1 MTSPTTVSKFETLM
15 ASLDSLSN
23 TLMAEQMFEE
33 SDLVDEA
40 LLFLNLL
47 RGTDL
52 LTPDPV
58 EEEGPVTGDMATLR
72 ELCVQM
78 KDLQNQA
85 LEIKAQSAFVKAP
98 LDELRLKKI
107 PELMES
113 LGVKTATFAG
123 LGRVQ
128 TAADLYASTRKGE
141 KPNAMQWLRD
151 CGYEGMIIETYNASS
166 LKALFRRM
174 LVDGAEIPDEIF
186 NVQPFVRASIV
197 KA

>member
-1 MTSPTTVSKFETLM
+1 MNSPTTVSKFESLVSNLDGLTGTLR
-15 ASLDSLSN
+15 DEN
-23 TLMAEQMFEE
+23 MFEE
-33 SDLVDEA
+33 ADTIEEAMLFLRLLRNSDL
-40 LLFLNLL
+40 LS
-47 RGTDL
+47 
-52 LTPDPV
+52 PDPI
-58 EEEGPVTGDMATLR
+58 EDDEPVTGDMSTLR

-85 LEIKAQSAFVKAP
+85 LEIKAQSASVKGP

-128 TAADLYASTRKGE
+128 TASDLYASTRKGE

-151 CGYEGMIIETYNASS
+151 CGYEGMITETYNSSS
-166 LKALFRRM
+166 LKALFRR
-174 LVDGAEIPDEIF
+174 LIVDGADIPEEIF
-186 NVQPFVRASIV
+186 NVTPFV
-197 KA
+197 

>member
-1 MTSPTTVSKFETLM
+1 MNSPTTVSKFESLVSNLDGLTGTLR
-15 ASLDSLSN
+15 DEN
-23 TLMAEQMFEE
+23 MFEE
-33 SDLVDEA
+33 ADTIEEAMLFLRLLRNSDL
-40 LLFLNLL
+40 LS
-47 RGTDL
+47 
-52 LTPDPV
+52 PDPI
-58 EEEGPVTGDMATLR
+58 EADEPVTGDMSTLR

-85 LEIKAQSAFVKAP
+85 LEIKAQSASVKGP

-128 TAADLYASTRKGE
+128 TASDLYASTRKGE

-151 CGYEGMIIETYNASS
+151 CGYEGMITETYNSSS
-166 LKALFRRM
+166 LKALFRR
-174 LVDGAEIPDEIF
+174 LIVDGADIPEEIF